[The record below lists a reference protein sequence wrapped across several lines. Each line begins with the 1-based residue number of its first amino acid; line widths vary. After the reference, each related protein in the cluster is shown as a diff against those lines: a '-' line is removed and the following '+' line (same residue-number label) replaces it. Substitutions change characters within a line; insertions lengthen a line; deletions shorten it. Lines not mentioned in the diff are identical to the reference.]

1 MVGFTEI
8 DASPLA
14 LVKTAPLE
22 VPNVTPPVAVN
33 VTIAPL
39 MALPLASVTVSL
51 ALTPEL
57 LTVIVV
63 LPLTSIKEIALILIA
78 DVGVEPA
85 LSVVPPPFT
94 GGGNV
99 SLPPPPPQPAR
110 ASAVVNAES

>member
-39 MALPLASVTVSL
+39 TALPLASVTVSL

-78 DVGVEPA
+78 DVDVEP
-85 LSVVPPPFT
+85 VPPPFT

>member
-78 DVGVEPA
+78 DVDVEP
-85 LSVVPPPFT
+85 VPPPFT